1 MIEIVVNFLGLF
13 GIFLAG
19 FGILTAVLK
28 VVNFSGKLLNMY
40 KPEEVSWI
48 FTIVILV
55 LGVGL
60 VAVAQYYA
68 KKSEMV

>member
-1 MIEIVVNFLGLF
+1 
-13 GIFLAG
+13 
-19 FGILTAVLK
+19 VLK

>member
-1 MIEIVVNFLGLF
+1 MIEIIVNFLGLF

-19 FGILTAVLK
+19 FGILTVVLK
-28 VVNFSGKLLNMY
+28 LVSFEGKLLNMY

-48 FTIVILV
+48 FSILV
-55 LGVGL
+55 MIVGL
-60 VAVAQYYA
+60 ALIGAAQYYA